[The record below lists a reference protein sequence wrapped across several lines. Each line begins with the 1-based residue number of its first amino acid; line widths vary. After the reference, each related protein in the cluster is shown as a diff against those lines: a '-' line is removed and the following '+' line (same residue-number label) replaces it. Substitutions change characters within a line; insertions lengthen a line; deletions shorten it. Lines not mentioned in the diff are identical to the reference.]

1 MWQIQTYHGRVAAL
15 LFLCACGWAFGCSSV
30 DYLPKGGGE
39 KICHTYYTI
48 GYHAQHKQASWVYY
62 ELKERGGRKVSRKD
76 NFRVDP
82 KVKEGISTPEDYKRS
97 GYDQGHL
104 CPAADMSFDVRAM
117 SETFY
122 MSNMSPQEPAFNRG
136 AWKRL
141 EEQVRKRARKE
152 LLYVVTGPVFK
163 NNKGYIGKNRVTVPG
178 YYYKLFYAPVKQQMI
193 AYVLPNQAISRSLS
207 QYAVPVDKVE
217 ELTGLDFFSQLPDEV
232 EQVLEADTNVH
243 LARFA
248 TPEKEPRQPKPTQRW
263 IAVVGVIVLFLL
275 VQFLLHRFTAKWGK
289 KRGRKHKKKR

>member
-1 MWQIQTYHGRVAAL
+1 MQKYGRVVTL
-15 LFLCACGWAFGCSSV
+15 LFLCAFGFSSV

-39 KICHTYYTI
+39 KIRHTYYAI
-48 GYHAQHKQASWVYY
+48 GYHAEHKQASWVYY
-62 ELKERGGRKVSRKD
+62 ELKERGGGKVFRKD

-82 KVKEGISTPEDYKRS
+82 KVKVGASTPEDYKRS
-97 GYDQGHL
+97 GYDRGHL

-122 MSNMSPQEPAFNRG
+122 MSNMSPQDPAFNRG

-141 EEQVRKRARKE
+141 EEQIRKRARKE

-163 NNKGYIGKNRVTVPG
+163 NNKGHIGKNRVTVPG
-178 YYYKLFYAPVKQQMI
+178 YYYKLFYAPAKLQMV
-193 AYVLPNQAISRSLS
+193 AYVLPNQATSKPLI

-243 LARFA
+243 LARFSV
-248 TPEKEPRQPKPTQRW
+248 PKKETRQPEPTQRW

-275 VQFLLHRFTAKWGK
+275 VQFLLRRFTAKRGK
-289 KRGRKHKKKR
+289 KRSKKYKKKR